1 MLKTL
6 RIKGEIKEQNIRT
19 FLILLCRN
27 YYPSLE
33 YCSLHTVMPAGKI
46 DVQNAIKEA
55 LLDKNNKHDTLKG
68 LNSS

>member
-6 RIKGEIKEQNIRT
+6 RIKGPVKEANIRN
-19 FLILLCRN
+19 FLIYCIRGFF
-27 YYPSLE
+27 PSLE

-55 LLDKNNKHDTLKG
+55 LADKHNKKEILKWQ
-68 LNSS
+68 NSS